1 MNSLMRFLLITVL
14 LVSILPGTAANAAQ
28 TQAKTDRITLELMNP
43 MGVIEPPKT
52 LGISQRVPDL
62 AGKRIALMHNNKPG
76 ATNMLE
82 ALQKLLSKKYPTAK
96 FIRGF
101 ETQPVMPP
109 KDPDM
114 YKKAAAACDTFI
126 FAMGD

>member
-1 MNSLMRFLLITVL
+1 MNSWMRCLLIAMLVVSL
-14 LVSILPGTAANAAQ
+14 LPCGVSTAVQA
-28 TQAKTDRITLELMNP
+28 QAKTDRITLEVMNP

-76 ATNMLE
+76 ASNLLD
-82 ALQKLLSKKYPTAK
+82 ALQKLLSKRYPTAT
-96 FIRGF
+96 FVRGY
-101 ETQPVMPP
+101 ETGPVMPP
-109 KDPDM
+109 KDPDT

>member
-1 MNSLMRFLLITVL
+1 MNGLMRLLLITVL
-14 LVSILPGTAANAAQ
+14 LVSILPVAAANAAQ
-28 TQAKTDRITLELMNP
+28 AQAKTDRVTLELMNP
-43 MGVIEPPKT
+43 MGVIEPPAT
-52 LGISQRVPDL
+52 LGISKRVPDL

-76 ATNMLE
+76 AANMLA
-82 ALQKLLSKKYPTAK
+82 ALEKLLSTKYPTAK
-96 FIRGF
+96 FVRGF
-101 ETQPVMPP
+101 ETQPVKPP